1 MREGR
6 DKGKKDIESCILFG
20 IIGFGSDRCRLIFG
34 FLPFFFRFFLSL
46 FQFFFR
52 RIDVEVIIQENDNI
66 SG

>member
-34 FLPFFFRFFLSL
+34 FLPFFFFPFFLSL
-46 FQFFFR
+46 FQFFFPK
-52 RIDVEVIIQENDNI
+52 N
-66 SG
+66 

>member
-34 FLPFFFRFFLSL
+34 FLPFFSFFS
-46 FQFFFR
+46 FF
-52 RIDVEVIIQENDNI
+52 I
-66 SG
+66 SIFFSEELMSR